1 MPNWPLYLCMLFSVA
16 ACSSNSNSNSRIL
29 PVYPEDLHVKVSKE
43 YVHFVVPWDK
53 YFIEIHY
60 TGDNS
65 SPKLLSFWTRA
76 ESVGDGLLF
85 VQWPPMLL
93 RIRPEWKITS
103 ATLKHIPMYLME
115 CECKSDVILA
125 HDLYVSICPYSLRLI
140 ISRFHECNPKLNSA
154 HFCLT

>member
-16 ACSSNSNSNSRIL
+16 ACSSNSNSRIL

-65 SPKLLSFWTRA
+65 CPKLLSFWTRA